1 MVITPRILLLPLCI
15 LQMMILATGFGIII
29 SSLTTKYRDLV
40 KLVSLLLTVWRYFS
54 PVAYGLQLVPE
65 KYQFYYMLNPF
76 STIVTSFRY
85 FMFGFG
91 YFEITSYLISWG
103 ISLIMFFIGLILF
116 SRIERTFM
124 DTI

>member
-1 MVITPRILLLPLCI
+1 
-15 LQMMILATGFGIII
+15 MMILACGLGIIV

-40 KLVSLLLTVWRYFS
+40 KLVSLVITVWRYFS

-65 KYQFYYMLNPF
+65 KYQFLYMLNPF
-76 STIVTSFRY
+76 STIVTTFRY
-85 FMFGFG
+85 AVFGFG
-91 YFEITSYLISWG
+91 YFDISTYLINWG
-103 ISLIMFFIGLILF
+103 TSLVLFFIGLLLF